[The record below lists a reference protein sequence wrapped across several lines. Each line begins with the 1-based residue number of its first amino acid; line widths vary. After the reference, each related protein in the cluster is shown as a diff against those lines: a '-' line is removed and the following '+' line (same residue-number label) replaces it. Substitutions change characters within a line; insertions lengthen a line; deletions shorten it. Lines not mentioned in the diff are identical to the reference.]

1 MNVEF
6 VNTETNRHID
16 LDHVITQINKG
27 NPNYAESL
35 KIIQLSEQHRRLV
48 VITAMGLRRKSGTLL
63 PSYTDDELEEATFGF
78 DKFYVQSVHYDDLV
92 KENETLR
99 KNLDAEIAWRTRDD

>member
-1 MNVEF
+1 MTEEEELKARIEAAKKDLSF
-6 VNTETNRHID
+6 FSLYWDDIQNTDWISDE
-16 LDHVITQINKG
+16 
-27 NPNYAESL
+27 
-35 KIIQLSEQHRRLV
+35 
-48 VITAMGLRRKSGTLL
+48 
-63 PSYTDDELEEATFGF
+63 ELEEATFGF